1 VVERQFDGLVAVVTG
16 GGSGIGLATARLLAA
31 EGASVAVLDLDP
43 GAAAGP
49 VDGAEPL
56 LLLVADVTDEAAVE
70 AAVDTVVQRWGGLDV
85 LVNNAGIGARGT
97 VEDNSYDEWWQVL
110 DTNVLGIVR
119 TTRAALPYL
128 RRSAHAAIVNTCSIA
143 ATAGLPD
150 RALYSATKGAVL
162 SLTLAMAADHIR
174 EGIRVNCVTPA
185 TVDTPWIQGL
195 LAAAPDANAEL
206 TALRARQPLGRLVT
220 AAEVAAAIAHLAS
233 PQAASTTG
241 AVLPVDG
248 GMQALRLRTPTAER
262 PGRRAVT
269 PGRSRGSTAPGGT
282 EAAPAPP
289 LDLTIGGKVPSV
301 PLGRTGLSV
310 SALALGTAPL
320 GNLYTAVTEEE
331 AEATVR
337 AALAAGLIYV
347 DTAPHYGLGLAEQ
360 RLGRVLAGLPRES
373 FVLSTKVGR
382 LARRLHPGE
391 TADPH
396 GFVDAPVGK
405 RVWDFSRIGV
415 ARSLEESLDR
425 LGLDHVDVV
434 YLHDPDDH
442 EREAFE
448 QAFPALADLRDQGVI
463 RAIGAGMNQAEML
476 TRFVRRFDLDVV
488 LVAGRYSLL
497 DQGALAELLPACQ
510 ERRVAVVVGGAFN
523 SGLLADPRPGAP
535 FDYVPAP
542 PELVA
547 RATRLQEACARH
559 GVPLRAAALAFPY
572 GHPAVTSVLVGVRSV
587 AELHEDV
594 ALYERWVPADLWAE
608 LVATGLMPAHVPFP
622 SGPP

>member
-1 VVERQFDGLVAVVTG
+1 VVRRQFDGLVAAVTG

-31 EGASVAVLDLDP
+31 EGARVAVLDLDP
-43 GAAAGP
+43 DAAAEP
-49 VDGAEPL
+49 VDGAAEPM
-56 LLLVADVTDEAAVE
+56 LLLVADVTDEASVE
-70 AAVDTVVQRWGGLDV
+70 AAVATVVERWGGLDV

-97 VEDNSYDEWWQVL
+97 VEDNPYDEWWRVI
-110 DTNVLGIVR
+110 DTNVLGMVR
-119 TTRAALPYL
+119 TTRAALPHL
-128 RRSAHAAIVNTCSIA
+128 RRSDHAAIVNTCSIA

-162 SLTLAMAADHIR
+162 SLTLAMAADHVR

-185 TVDTPWIQGL
+185 TVDTPWVQGL
-195 LAAAPDANAEL
+195 LAAAPDADAEL

-220 AAEVAAAIAHLAS
+220 AGEVAAAIAHLAS
-233 PQAASTTG
+233 PQAAATTG
-241 AVLPVDG
+241 AVLAVDG
-248 GMQALRLRTPTAER
+248 GMQALRLRAPER
-262 PGRRAVT
+262 AAPRAVA
-269 PGRSRGSTAPGGT
+269 PRWARGSRASGG
-282 EAAPAPP
+282 ELAAPRPAWEE
-289 LDLTIGGKVPSV
+289 TIAEVPSV
-301 PLGRTGLSV
+301 PLGRTGLSL

-320 GNLYTAVTEEE
+320 GNLYSAVAEEV

-337 AALAAGLIYV
+337 AALTAGLTYL

-396 GFVDAPVGK
+396 GFVDAPAGK

-434 YLHDPDDH
+434 YLHDPDEH

-448 QAFPALADLRDQGVI
+448 QALPALADLRDQGVV

-497 DQGALAELLPACQ
+497 DQRALDELLPACE
-510 ERRVAVVVGGAFN
+510 ERGVAVVVGGVFN

-547 RATRLQEACARH
+547 RASRLQEVCARH
-559 GVPLRAAALAFPY
+559 GVSLRAAALAFPY

-587 AELHEDV
+587 AELREDV
-594 ALYERWVPADLWAE
+594 ALYAQGVPAELWAE
-608 LVATGLMPAHVPFP
+608 LVTIGLIPRHVPFP
-622 SGPP
+622 KGPP